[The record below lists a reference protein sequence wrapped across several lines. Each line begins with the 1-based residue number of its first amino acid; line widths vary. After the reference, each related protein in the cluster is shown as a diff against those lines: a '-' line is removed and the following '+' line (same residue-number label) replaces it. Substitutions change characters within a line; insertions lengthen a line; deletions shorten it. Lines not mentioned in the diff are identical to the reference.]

1 MTHYRNKNIKASKI
15 NFFLRMVLIYLGS
28 VHYLWP
34 KKFRVRKWEHGHE
47 SLKGVAWETKVFLA

>member
-1 MTHYRNKNIKASKI
+1 
-15 NFFLRMVLIYLGS
+15 MVLIYLGS